1 MTRPSAFWSGWVLF
15 AGVMM
20 LLIGASDVLAGI
32 AAIGSEEYFVRGE
45 DRLLLADFTVWGWML
60 AGWGVLLCAVGLAL
74 LRGGA
79 WARWPA
85 VAIAG
90 LNVLGHAAFMAF
102 PVWNVM
108 VMGLSVVVIFALT
121 VRWEAAQAD
130 LEGPA

>member
-1 MTRPSAFWSGWVLF
+1 MLF

-20 LLIGASDVLAGI
+20 LLIGAFNVLEGL

-45 DRLLLADFTVWGWML
+45 DRLLLADFTVWGWTL
-60 AGWGVLLCAVGLAL
+60 TGWGVVLCAVGLAL
-74 LRGGA
+74 MRGGG

-85 VAIAG
+85 VAITG
-90 LNVLGHAAFMAF
+90 LNAVGHAAFMAF
-102 PVWNVM
+102 PVWNVL